1 MAFPTNEQYY
11 QSFDLDFQCLDQEEV
26 LRQADTRLS
35 DFQCRNMVVDFGLD
49 NAYVGW
55 DFDERQ
61 IGTVK
66 ESWKNIEQCPNSP
79 KARWIAVFDAYEQ
92 RVFVNALLAKYGI
105 SARTRASMTSPRG
118 KGNLE
123 IVRKM
128 WHWSSFEYDERFL
141 ILGINTLHNLAL
153 PQDDEIQNRGLPPD
167 EAPLVNHLPW
177 YKRIFKR
184 VPKPPNHS
192 DELPLTST
200 SQPINLDS
208 RQSSVPRL
216 PVTDSKRHRVS
227 QYAQNKF
234 NRQSHSDS
242 SAQNPSANKS
252 YSSDQADDIF
262 DNATDFDEDHYHP
275 RMLRLWIWLIKLDD
289 NTIITLHEPFPP
301 FRPDVAT
308 YDKIRNTTAKVRRN
322 IRMVLK
328 CLSAAGVPKDV
339 DGSDA
344 YNPELAMETGA
355 LIVRKV
361 PEQSCDLLFYY
372 LFDDWYSTWGLTV
385 DRAHPYTNKL
395 RQMKNENPQL
405 HHIDELH
412 DIVRRLATLKR
423 VYQSYELVLSR
434 LLEENKHLSS
444 APEKKFGT
452 LALTRFARLKHR
464 ITYLAI
470 GEIVECEKEAEGL
483 ISLTFNRLNFREVQ
497 AVEKLSLLSITL
509 VKFTIVFLPLSLI
522 MAYFSMDVEGIT
534 GHYTAAHFWGA
545 AGVAVFLTS
554 AFLLCVGKL
563 NKIMLGTKKARRNR
577 KRSMD

>member
-1 MAFPTNEQYY
+1 MKFETNEKYY
-11 QSFDLDFQCLDQEEV
+11 QSFDLDFRCLDKEEV
-26 LRQADTRLS
+26 LKQADGRLS
-35 DFQCRNMVVDFGLD
+35 DFQCRNMVVDFGPD
-49 NAYVGW
+49 NAYIGW

-61 IGTVK
+61 VGAVK
-66 ESWKNIEQCPNSP
+66 ESWKNIEQCSSAP
-79 KARWIAVFDAYEQ
+79 KARWIAIFDAYEQ
-92 RVFVNALLAKYGI
+92 RVLVNALLAKYGI

-141 ILGINTLHNLAL
+141 ILGINSLHNLA
-153 PQDDEIQNRGLPPD
+153 PSEDDDRRSRSLKLE
-167 EAPLVNHLPW
+167 EEV
-177 YKRIFKR
+177 FK
-184 VPKPPNHS
+184 KS
-192 DELPLTST
+192 LPL
-200 SQPINLDS
+200 
-208 RQSSVPRL
+208 
-216 PVTDSKRHRVS
+216 
-227 QYAQNKF
+227 
-234 NRQSHSDS
+234 
-242 SAQNPSANKS
+242 
-252 YSSDQADDIF
+252 DQADDIF
-262 DNATDFDEDHYHP
+262 DNAADFDEDHYHP

-289 NTIITLHEPFPP
+289 NTVITLHEPFPP
-301 FRPDVAT
+301 FRSDVAT
-308 YDKIRNTTAKVRRN
+308 YDKVANTTAKVRRN

-328 CLSAAGVPKDV
+328 CLSAAGVPKNI

-355 LIVRKV
+355 LIVRQM

-385 DRAHPYTNKL
+385 DRAHPYTKKL
-395 RQMKNENPQL
+395 SQMKNENPQL
-405 HHIDELH
+405 YHIDELH

-423 VYQSYELVLSR
+423 VYQSYELVLNR
-434 LLEENKHLSS
+434 LLEENKHLPS
-444 APEKKFGT
+444 APEKKFSP

-470 GEIVECEKEAEGL
+470 GEITECEKEAEGL

-534 GHYTAAHFWGA
+534 GRYTAVHFWGA

-563 NKIMLGTKKARRNR
+563 NKIMLGTKKARRNM
-577 KRSMD
+577 KRAID